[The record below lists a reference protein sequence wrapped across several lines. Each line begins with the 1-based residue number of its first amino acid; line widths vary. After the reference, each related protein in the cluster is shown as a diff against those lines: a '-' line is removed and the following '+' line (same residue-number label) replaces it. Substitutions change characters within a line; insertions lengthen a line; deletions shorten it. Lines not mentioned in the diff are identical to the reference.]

1 MRKIL
6 VLLILSAGCA
16 SAPPETTRYLLR
28 SATLPASGVTA
39 DATKVGIGAV
49 RLASYLDQ
57 PGIVIET
64 APLEVHPAHYH
75 EWAEPLDEGVR
86 RYLRAALSR
95 DLGFEVGDESS
106 GRRDWSYEVRAAI
119 DEFHGTLSG
128 EARLVAAWQILPQ
141 TSATPL
147 HAARFVDRE
156 PLGRDGYAGLVEAE
170 RRLLDRFAKAIAAA
184 IRALPA
190 SDS

>member
-1 MRKIL
+1 MIL
-6 VLLILSAGCA
+6 LLLLSAGCA
-16 SAPPETTRYLLR
+16 SAPAETTRYLLR
-28 SATLPASGVTA
+28 PATLPASGVTT
-39 DATKVGIGAV
+39 DGTKVGIGSV
-49 RLASYLDQ
+49 QVASYLDQ
-57 PGIVIET
+57 PGIVLET
-64 APLEVHPAHYH
+64 APLEVHPAYYH
-75 EWAEPLDEGVR
+75 EWAEPLGEGVR
-86 RYLRAALSR
+86 RYLRTALSR
-95 DLGFEVGDESS
+95 DLGFEVADDSS
-106 GRRDWSYEVRAAI
+106 GRRNWSYEVRVTI

-141 TSATPL
+141 SSATPL

-184 IRALPA
+184 IRALPS